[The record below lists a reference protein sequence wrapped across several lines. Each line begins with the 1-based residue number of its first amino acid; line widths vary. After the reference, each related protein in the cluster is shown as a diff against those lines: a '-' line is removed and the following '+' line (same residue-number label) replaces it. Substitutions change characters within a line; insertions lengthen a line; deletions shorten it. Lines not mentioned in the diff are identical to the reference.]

1 MNSII
6 NVCGKHALFHTVKNA
21 EFTGIYDKLVY
32 DFANNPGDNR
42 NGFICNYHFF
52 IRYGDKIYM
61 DVKGIGEI
69 VITFTE
75 LQQNKYWKHYYD
87 ISLMLTNSKDKNLVI
102 QYHKY
107 GSEYLSEKIYEEP
120 RLWSFNTAYIETS
133 MNSKDTHIKN
143 YGNICYY
150 KINPYDL
157 VNMEYT
163 SQEDL
168 DIFKINYITK
178 RPEIKNKVFDIM
190 CIIYKNLAVDYNTQ
204 IIKNEIDEMEKEL
217 EELSVM
223 FEDKKNI
230 INLVILNN
238 RIGMNDDIQ
247 MMIYNYIISH
257 EGYTKYK
264 AIMLDNS
271 NKLVSIAQ
279 IMAV

>member
-1 MNSII
+1 
-6 NVCGKHALFHTVKNA
+6 
-21 EFTGIYDKLVY
+21 
-32 DFANNPGDNR
+32 
-42 NGFICNYHFF
+42 
-52 IRYGDKIYM
+52 M

-75 LQQNKYWKHYYD
+75 LQQNKYWKHYYN

-257 EGYTKYK
+257 EGYTKYE

-279 IMAV
+279 IMAI

>member
-6 NVCGKHALFHTVKNA
+6 NICGKHALFHTVNNA
-21 EFTGIYDKLVY
+21 EFTGVYDKLVY
-32 DFANNPGDNR
+32 NFANNPGDNR
-42 NGFICNYHFF
+42 GGFICNYHFF

-69 VITFTE
+69 VITFAA

-87 ISLMLTNSKDKNLVI
+87 LSLMLTNSKDKNLVI

-150 KINPYDL
+150 KINPYEL

-178 RPEIKNKVFDIM
+178 RPEKKNKVFDIM

-238 RIGMNDDIQ
+238 KIGMNDDIQ
-247 MMIYNYIISH
+247 MIIYNYIISQ
-257 EGYTKYK
+257 EGYKKYE
-264 AIMLDNS
+264 AIILDNS

>member
-21 EFTGIYDKLVY
+21 EFTGVYDKLVY

-69 VITFTE
+69 VITFAE

-257 EGYTKYK
+257 EGYKKYE

>member
-21 EFTGIYDKLVY
+21 EFTGFYDKLVY

-42 NGFICNYHFF
+42 KGFICNYHFF

-69 VITFTE
+69 VITFAE

-150 KINPYDL
+150 KINPYDV

-257 EGYTKYK
+257 EGYTKYE

-279 IMAV
+279 IMAI

>member
-1 MNSII
+1 
-6 NVCGKHALFHTVKNA
+6 
-21 EFTGIYDKLVY
+21 
-32 DFANNPGDNR
+32 
-42 NGFICNYHFF
+42 
-52 IRYGDKIYM
+52 M

-69 VITFTE
+69 VITFAA

-87 ISLMLTNSKDKNLVI
+87 LSLMLTNSKDKNLVI

-107 GSEYLSEKIYEEP
+107 GSEYLSEKIYEES

-150 KINPYDL
+150 KINPYEL

-190 CIIYKNLAVDYNTQ
+190 RIIYKNLAIDYNTQ

-238 RIGMNDDIQ
+238 KIGMNDNIQ
-247 MMIYNYIISH
+247 MIIYNYIISQ
-257 EGYTKYK
+257 EGYKKYE
-264 AIMLDNS
+264 AIILDNS

>member
-6 NVCGKHALFHTVKNA
+6 NVCVKHALFHTVKNA
-21 EFTGIYDKLVY
+21 EFTGVYDKLVY
-32 DFANNPGDNR
+32 DFANNPDDNR
-42 NGFICNYHFF
+42 EGFICNYHFF

-69 VITFTE
+69 VITFAE

-257 EGYTKYK
+257 EGYKKYE